1 MSEKRHALYV
11 LTPDESAPP
20 ARLQECAVVTPIA
33 PEDLPDSFFPS
44 GKIDFLALK
53 LPMHPV
59 IREKLAKLNGDRAL
73 AQLPIL
79 GVGAPAEEGIPACI
93 TEDIPANDLHTLIE
107 LLCDLRRYEILI
119 QEEKKEL
126 AHSRQE
132 LEQIVDDLVEVIS
145 LLLDL
150 RIPEASRRGRRV
162 AEAAEYIGK
171 QLGLEPKVLRELS
184 WAAKLRELGKAG
196 LPDSILCKPRTMRSE
211 SEQNLYERYP
221 IWGGIALGG
230 MPGLKETAAMILH
243 QLENF
248 DGTGYPK
255 GLPGEAIPIGSRILR
270 AAAAFEIIATDPD
283 GSPEIATE
291 ILERG
296 ANREYDPLL
305 VRLMGGYLKIA
316 QTPDWDL
323 KVMRVP
329 LAALHE
335 GQTLAEDLWTRSGVK
350 LLPQGAKLTTHTIQL
365 LLKYRATDPMAD
377 SVAIYR
383 PGKEEA

>member
-11 LTPDESAPP
+11 LAPGEPAPP
-20 ARLQECAVVTPIA
+20 VRLQECAVVTPMA
-33 PEDLPDSFFPS
+33 AEDLPDSFFPTE
-44 GKIDFLALK
+44 KIDFLALK

-59 IREKLAKLNGDRAL
+59 IRERIDRLHRDQALPKL
-73 AQLPIL
+73 PVL
-79 GVGAPAEEGIPACI
+79 GVGAPAEDGVNACI
-93 TEDIPANDLHTLIE
+93 TEEIPADDLSTILE
-107 LLCDLRRYEILI
+107 LLCDLNRCEILM
-119 QEEKKEL
+119 QEEKREL
-126 AHSRQE
+126 AHSQKE
-132 LEQIVDDLVEVIS
+132 LEQIVNDLVEVIS

-162 AEAAEYIGK
+162 AEAAEYMGN
-171 QLGLEPKVLRELS
+171 QLGLEPKALRELS

-196 LPDSILCKPRTMRSE
+196 LPDSILSKPRSMRSE

-221 IWGGIALGG
+221 VWGGIALGG
-230 MPGLKETAAMILH
+230 MPGLKDTAAVIHH
-243 QLENF
+243 QLEDF

-255 GLPGEAIPIGSRILR
+255 GLTGADIPIGSRILR
-270 AAAAFEIIATDPD
+270 VAAAFEIIATDLD
-283 GSPEIATE
+283 GSPEIAME

-296 ANREYDPLL
+296 ANREFDPLL
-305 VRLMGGYLKIA
+305 VKLMAGYLKIA

-323 KVMRVP
+323 RIMRMP

-350 LLPQGAKLTTHTIQL
+350 LLPQGAKLTAHTIQL